1 MKRKGFTLIEL
12 LVVIAIIAILAA
24 ILFPVFQKVREN
36 ARRASCQ
43 SNEKQIGL
51 AFIQYTQDNDE
62 LYPAGA
68 PGASSSSG
76 PGIGWAGAV
85 SPFTKSIQLFK
96 CPDDS
101 DQPGVFAGYTYY
113 PISYGMNIEVAGQ
126 PLNQIIAP
134 ATCVLA
140 SEVGKS
146 YSYLEYV
153 DEGLSEVPGGYM
165 TFSPVTTGYP
175 VNGCGTGCGGLD
187 NWPGPSPQ
195 PGGFDIY
202 SGASVSGKITSTA
215 TSNALN
221 VTGGSNSRHDPQAA
235 VFFGS
240 SNYLMADGHVKFTR
254 AQYVASG
261 IFGNPATGGVCYAPN
276 GGANSTN
283 MTGHAITFC
292 IR

>member
-51 AFIQYTQDNDE
+51 ALIQYTQDNDE

-68 PGASSSSG
+68 PGAAKNAIAG
-76 PGIGWAGAV
+76 MGWAGAI

-101 DQPGVFAGYTYY
+101 NQGGTFAGFTYY
-113 PISYGMNIEVAGQ
+113 PVSYALNEYVANQ
-126 PLNQIIAP
+126 PLNNIIAP
-134 ATCVLA
+134 ATCVMA
-140 SEVGKS
+140 SETAGGNV
-146 YSYLEYV
+146 YLQYV
-153 DEGLSEVPGGYM
+153 DEGLSEVPGPFM
-165 TFSPVTTGYP
+165 AFSPVSTGYP
-175 VNGCGTGCGGLD
+175 HNGCGVNCGGTDNGPGLD
-187 NWPGPSPQ
+187 V
-195 PGGFDIY
+195 Y
-202 SGASVSGKITSTA
+202 SGANVGGGFITGNAKSGA
-215 TSNALN
+215 TNA
-221 VTGGSNSRHDPQAA
+221 TGGVDSRHDPQSS

-240 SNYLMADGHVKFTR
+240 SNYLMADGHVKFQR

-261 IFGNPATGGVCYAPN
+261 IYPQVCNPAFATP
-276 GGANSTN
+276 GANSTN
-283 MTGHAITFC
+283 MAGHIATFC
-292 IR
+292 IQ